1 MLQTELREF
10 IDKAIDQQ
18 VGPAGNYFVRFMP
31 LPALTATR
39 PWNHKSFVSYMRIP
53 LVMVGQGSDV
63 ANSFP
68 ETL

>member
-10 IDKAIDQQ
+10 IDKAIDQE
-18 VGPAGNYFVRFMP
+18 VGPTGKYFVRFMP

-39 PWNHKSFVSYMRIP
+39 PWNHKSFVSYMRSR

-63 ANSFP
+63 ANRFLG
-68 ETL
+68 TL